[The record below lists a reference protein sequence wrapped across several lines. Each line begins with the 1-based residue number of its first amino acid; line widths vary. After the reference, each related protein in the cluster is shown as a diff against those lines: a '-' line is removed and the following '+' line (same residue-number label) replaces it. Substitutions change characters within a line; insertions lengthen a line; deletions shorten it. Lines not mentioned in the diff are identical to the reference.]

1 MTERVSI
8 IDYGSGNLRSAAKA
22 FERVIREED
31 FDFEI
36 IVTSD
41 AAEIETAARLV
52 LPGQGAFGDCISGLK
67 SKPALYQALLKSVK
81 ETKKPFMGI
90 CVGMQLLADKG
101 FEHGE
106 HQGLGWIG
114 GNVRKMRPKDATL
127 KIPHMGW
134 NTIEVKQSHPVLR
147 HVKTGDHFYFVHSFM
162 FESEDSSDILATADY
177 GGEFPAIV
185 ARDNVIGTQFHVEK
199 SQEAGLRLIKGFLEW
214 EGFK

>member
-1 MTERVSI
+1 MTERVAI

-22 FERVIREED
+22 FERVIRDENLD
-31 FDFEI
+31 YDVIVSNDAKEI
-36 IVTSD
+36 LKAS
-41 AAEIETAARLV
+41 RLV
-52 LPGQGAFGDCISGLK
+52 LPGQGAFGDCISGLT
-67 SKPALYQALLKSVK
+67 SKPDLHQALLDSVK
-81 ETKKPFMGI
+81 EAKTPFLGI

-106 HQGLGWIG
+106 HEGLGWIAG
-114 GNVRKMRPKDATL
+114 SVRKMQPNDAAL

-134 NTIEVKQSHPVLR
+134 NTIEVKHTHPVLH

-162 FESEDSSDILATADY
+162 FESKDSSDIVATTDY

-199 SQEAGLRLIKGFLEW
+199 SQEAGLRLIKGFLTW
-214 EGFK
+214 GR